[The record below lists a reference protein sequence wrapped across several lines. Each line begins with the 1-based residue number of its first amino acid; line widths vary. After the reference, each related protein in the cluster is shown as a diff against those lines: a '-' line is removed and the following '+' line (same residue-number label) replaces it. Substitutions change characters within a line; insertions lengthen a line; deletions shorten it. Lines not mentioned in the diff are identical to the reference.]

1 MTGKSLEK
9 LRSLLKTY
17 EERAATAHAESKPV
31 HDEGEQRRLAC
42 ADRLQKV
49 VRSVLQDFVGEL
61 KGAGHEA
68 SVLDHTTTED
78 GYPSVTLS
86 FAPRASGG
94 GGAALASMLV
104 FRYDPRRGIAV
115 QRDIRPAATK
125 VKVIT
130 TSTDRI
136 GTIGVEAVSPEWVET
151 KTLSFIE
158 AVLKAN

>member
-1 MTGKSLEK
+1 MIGKNLEK

-17 EERAATAHAESKPV
+17 EERGAAAHAESKPV
-31 HDEGEQRRLAC
+31 HDEAEQRRLAC
-42 ADRLQKV
+42 GERLQKV
-49 VRSVLQDFVGEL
+49 VRSVLQEVIAEL
-61 KGAGHEA
+61 QGAGHEA
-68 SVLDHTTTED
+68 SLVDHTNTED
-78 GYPSVTLS
+78 AYPSVTLS
-86 FAPRASGG
+86 FAPRARGG
-94 GGAALASMLV
+94 TALASMLV